1 MFLSQD
7 KNKSLMEG
15 EILVQTRSHNAWG
28 GAVTVSMYLPLLRSY
43 VWDQITEYPRWVQ
56 YFPDLTKSELISQGN
71 SSQGNVKFLYQRAQK
86 AFLFFTAE
94 VEIYLSVVE
103 VLGKQIQFRM
113 EKGTFEDFYAN
124 LQFQDMGNGTLLIYT
139 VEATPNIPIPSML
152 IEQGMCWGLPDNLRK
167 MRQFLCGRV

>member
-7 KNKSLMEG
+7 KHKSLMEG
-15 EILVQTRSHNAWG
+15 DILVQTRPHNAWG
-28 GAVTVSMYLPLLRSY
+28 GAVTVSMYLPLVRSY

-56 YFPDLTKSELISQGN
+56 YFPDLTKSELICQGN
-71 SSQGNVKFLYQRAQK
+71 KGTVKFLYQRAQK

-113 EKGTFEDFYAN
+113 ERGTFEDFYAN
-124 LQFQDMGNGTLLIYT
+124 LQFQDMENGTLLIYT

-152 IEQGMCWGLPDNLRK
+152 IEQGMSWGLPDNLGK
-167 MRQFLCGRV
+167 MRQFLCSRV

>member
-7 KNKSLMEG
+7 KHKSLIDG
-15 EILVQTRSHNAWG
+15 KILVQTRSHNGWG
-28 GAVTVSMYLPLLRSY
+28 GAVTASMYLPLVRSY
-43 VWDQITEYPRWVQ
+43 VWDKITEYPRWVQ
-56 YFPDLTKSELISQGN
+56 YFPDLTKSELIFQGD
-71 SSQGNVKFLYQRAQK
+71 VKFLYQRARK

-103 VLGKQIQFRM
+103 VLGKQIQFKM
-113 EKGTFEDFYAN
+113 ERGTFEDFYAN

-152 IEQGMCWGLPDNLRK
+152 IEQGMSWGLPDNLRK
-167 MRQFLCGRV
+167 MRHFLCSRV

>member
-7 KNKSLMEG
+7 KHKSLVEG
-15 EILVQTRSHNAWG
+15 EILVRTRPHNAWG

-43 VWDQITEYPRWVQ
+43 VWDQIIEYPRWVQ
-56 YFPDLTKSELISQGN
+56 YFTDLTKSELISQGN
-71 SSQGNVKFLYQRAQK
+71 KGNVKVLYQRAQK

-113 EKGTFEDFYAN
+113 ERGTFEDFYAN
-124 LQFQDMGNGTLLIYT
+124 LQFEDMGNGTLLIYT

-152 IEQGMCWGLPDNLRK
+152 IEQGMSWGLPDNLRK
-167 MRQFLCGRV
+167 MRQFLCSRV

>member
-7 KNKSLMEG
+7 NHKSLMEG
-15 EILVQTRSHNAWG
+15 EILIQTRPHNGWG
-28 GAVTVSMYLPLLRSY
+28 GAVTASMYLPLVRSY
-43 VWDQITEYPRWVQ
+43 VWDQITEYARWVQ
-56 YFPDLTKSELISQGN
+56 YFPDLTKSELIFQGN
-71 SSQGNVKFLYQRAQK
+71 TSGNVKFLYQRAQK

-113 EKGTFEDFYAN
+113 ERGTFEDFYAN

-152 IEQGMCWGLPDNLRK
+152 IEQGMSWGLPDNLRK
-167 MRQFLCGRV
+167 MRQFLCSKV